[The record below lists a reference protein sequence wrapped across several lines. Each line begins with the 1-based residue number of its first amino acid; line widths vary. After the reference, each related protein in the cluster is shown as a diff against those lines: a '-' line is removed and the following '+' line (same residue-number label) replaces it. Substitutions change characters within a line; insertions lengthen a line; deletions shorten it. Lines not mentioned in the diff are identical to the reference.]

1 MLLMKNVRVLFTI
14 KGIFS
19 SFREV
24 VEVADVNDDKA
35 IKEALNKRIRE
46 YGVEGKVRELILIE
60 AL

>member
-1 MLLMKNVRVLFTI
+1 MKNVRVLFTI
-14 KGIFS
+14 KGFFS